1 MTSTNRRPR
10 LLLTRQLPEKYIRT
24 LESVFDLDYE
34 DIPTPISQ
42 QRVLERIRA
51 NPPDAMFFTGN
62 TRINEELLTL
72 AGDKLKMLATFSVGY
87 DHIDVN
93 ACKKRGITLGY
104 TPDVLVDGVSE
115 LAVTLLLATS
125 RRIVESMKTVRVR
138 LIRLPRNFNVFLYRR
153 MVNGVHHRI

>member
-1 MTSTNRRPR
+1 MTSINRPR

-42 QRVLERIRA
+42 QRVLDRIRA

-62 TRINEELLTL
+62 TQINEELLTL

-104 TPDVLVDGVSE
+104 TPDVLVDAVSE

-125 RRIVESMKTVRVR
+125 RRIVEAMQTVRVR
-138 LIRLPRNFNVFLYRR
+138 LTIAEKFHVFFLYRR
-153 MVNGVHHRI
+153 TVNGVHHRT